1 MTYIK
6 RALFPVLTCH
16 AAGRGDIV
24 AMEELRKQVTL
35 QSPHT
40 QNIGR
45 HMGQYC
51 YSIYIGFNKSIR
63 TIAQYIYA

>member
-1 MTYIK
+1 MFLSRISQKQEVTYIK

-24 AMEELRKQVTL
+24 AMEELRKQVTI

-40 QNIGR
+40 QRGR
-45 HMGQYC
+45 LVAIC
-51 YSIYIGFNKSIR
+51 
-63 TIAQYIYA
+63 